1 MGTSK
6 RRINAKIKKMLT
18 DKSLTEINEDAPSIS
33 EIILTKENL
42 NQGFDEEST
51 VTNTI
56 HIINQKFTSLSIAGY
71 KGKTKKDLSED
82 ELTQQEFFEMILDE
96 IENEKVIES
105 KILKKSLKIVMYK
118 FLDKEFDA
126 YSFTQIL
133 FHQVVYELL
142 LTELNDTLKDGFDEL
157 SYPKIKEMVN
167 LLTSKIMNQNMHEKI
182 NLFVD
187 KKISL
192 EEILDS
198 IITETSNAEFG
209 DF

>member
-71 KGKTKKDLSED
+71 KGKTIKDLSED
-82 ELTQQEFFEMILDE
+82 ELKQQELFEMILYE
-96 IENEKVIES
+96 IENEKV
-105 KILKKSLKIVMYK
+105 
-118 FLDKEFDA
+118 
-126 YSFTQIL
+126 
-133 FHQVVYELL
+133 
-142 LTELNDTLKDGFDEL
+142 N
-157 SYPKIKEMVN
+157 
-167 LLTSKIMNQNMHEKI
+167 
-182 NLFVD
+182 
-187 KKISL
+187 
-192 EEILDS
+192 
-198 IITETSNAEFG
+198 
-209 DF
+209 